1 MTNLID
7 NKEDK
12 NVQIHPSFLG
22 VLEKKRAINQKLSII
37 KHKIGVYSAK
47 GGVGKTTISIN
58 LAYALRDKGYKV
70 GLLDADID
78 TPNIPLFLGITEKIN
93 AVHLPIS
100 TYHKDGLEISST
112 GMLVGDIDKPIIWRG
127 PIIAKMIDDFLL
139 NTSWGELDYLIID
152 LPPGTSDAPLSIMQ
166 LLNLTGFVMVTTPQ
180 IIAGINSIR
189 SGLMAKRLNVPILG
203 IIENMSKDKESESTK
218 KVVSELNTKL
228 LGSIKYD
235 EKFNDFSDNAKVA
248 VEYDEKIKAEYLEI
262 IKNLKIE

>member
-1 MTNLID
+1 
-7 NKEDK
+7 
-12 NVQIHPSFLG
+12 
-22 VLEKKRAINQKLSII
+22 
-37 KHKIGVYSAK
+37 
-47 GGVGKTTISIN
+47 
-58 LAYALRDKGYKV
+58 
-70 GLLDADID
+70 
-78 TPNIPLFLGITEKIN
+78 
-93 AVHLPIS
+93 
-100 TYHKDGLEISST
+100 
-112 GMLVGDIDKPIIWRG
+112 
-127 PIIAKMIDDFLL
+127 MIDDFLL

-228 LGSIKYD
+228 LGSIKYN

>member
-1 MTNLID
+1 MSDLI
-7 NKEDK
+7 NNQEDK
-12 NVQIHPSFLG
+12 TISLHPSFAG
-22 VLEKKRAINQKLSII
+22 VLSKKQAIKKKLKNIH
-37 KHKIGVYSAK
+37 HKIGVYSAK

-58 LAYALRDKGYKV
+58 LAYALRDMGYKV

-139 NTSWGELDYLIID
+139 NTMWGELDYLIID

-166 LLNLTGFVMVTTPQ
+166 LIDLDGFIMVTTPQ
-180 IIAGINSIR
+180 VIAGINSIR

-203 IIENMSKDKESESTK
+203 VIENMSKNGESESTK
-218 KVVSELNTKL
+218 GVVSKLNTKF
-228 LGSIKYD
+228 LGFIEYD
-235 EKFNDFSDNAKVA
+235 EKFNNFGDNAKIA
-248 VEYDEKIKAEYLEI
+248 VESDEKIKAEYSEI
-262 IKNLKIE
+262 LKNLKIE